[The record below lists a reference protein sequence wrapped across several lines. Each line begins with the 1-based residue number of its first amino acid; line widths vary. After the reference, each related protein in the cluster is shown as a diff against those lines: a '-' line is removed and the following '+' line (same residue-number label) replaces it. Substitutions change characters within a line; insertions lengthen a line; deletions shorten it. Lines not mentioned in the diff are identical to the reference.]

1 MVIQF
6 VNSAMVSYER
16 SLKVEGERSLKLVE
30 KGGE

>member
-1 MVIQF
+1 
-6 VNSAMVSYER
+6 MVSYER